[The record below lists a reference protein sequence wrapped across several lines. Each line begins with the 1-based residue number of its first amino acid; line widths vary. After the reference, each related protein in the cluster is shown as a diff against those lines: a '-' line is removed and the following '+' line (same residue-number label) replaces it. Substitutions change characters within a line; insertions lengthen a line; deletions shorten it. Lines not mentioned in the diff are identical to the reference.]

1 MFLFGTLHP
10 IPVFQNEPSTDTV
23 NPGSLATETGGY
35 RLPRNP
41 APGFVVAMTRIHEEE
56 KDRGS
61 IADRGKISPADLQKV
76 IGEQQGKV
84 IHLGELMLER
94 GLVAKEDLGAALEEV
109 SRIPYV
115 DCASTVP
122 DLGALKLVPRSMAER
137 LCVLPLRTEQ
147 KRLIVAMAAPQN
159 LAVLDELRFTTGFEI
174 SPRLSF
180 RIELQQAINKHY
192 AAEGGSASSYGTVRG
207 GERIPFEE
215 VEFLSTSS
223 RQANQE
229 AIQEV
234 QADLRQKKTPAVRLV
249 SEVIQVAM
257 AKRASDI
264 HIEPRASDTVVRMRV
279 DGVLHDHQVIPR
291 ALQNSLISRVKILS
305 DMDISERRAP
315 QDGRFMVSV
324 GTRQLDLASLD
335 AADAVRRE
343 SRDPVAGDE
352 LAADFLCR
360 LGNAA
365 RRCPMDLTE
374 LLSAP
379 QGMILVTGP
388 TGSGKSTTLYSS
400 LHKLRQAS
408 VNIVTV
414 EDPVEYVLPGIN
426 QVHVNTKAGLTFVS
440 CLRSILRQDPNII
453 MVGEIRDKETAEI
466 VMKAAQTGHLVLS
479 TLHTNDSVSAIVRLL
494 DLGIP
499 GYLISSSVTG
509 ILAQRLVRM
518 LCSCHSLQPATP
530 EFQARLAQL
539 GMSKPPSNMAVP
551 VGCDKCNH
559 TGYSGRIGIYE
570 LLRVDDSIRTIIRT
584 SGNIDQI
591 RDTSRSNG
599 MRLMQEDALEKVLKG
614 TTTLE
619 EILRVVPM
627 DNASYLEC
635 AKCNQ
640 HILPSFKYC
649 PSCGTRCAAKS
660 SPSRPQK
667 EDLVLEEV
675 R

>member
-1 MFLFGTLHP
+1 MKKKKIGEVL
-10 IPVFQNEPSTDTV
+10 Q
-23 NPGSLATETGGY
+23 
-35 RLPRNP
+35 
-41 APGFVVAMTRIHEEE
+41 
-56 KDRGS
+56 
-61 IADRGKISPADLQKV
+61 DRGKISAADLQKV

-122 DLGALKLVPRSMAER
+122 DLGALRMVPRSMAER
-137 LCVLPLRTEQ
+137 LCVLPLRTEH

-159 LAVLDELRFTTGFEI
+159 LAALDELRFTTGFEI

-180 RIELQQAINKHY
+180 RTELQQAINKHY
-192 AAEGGSASSYGTVRG
+192 ATEGGGASGYGTVRG

-324 GTRQLDLASLD
+324 GTRQLDLRVSTLPTQYGEKVVIRLLETSSPLTSY
-335 AADAVRRE
+335 ADLGMPA
-343 SRDPVAGDE
+343 DVADG
-352 LAADFLCR
+352 L
-360 LGNAA
+360 N
-365 RRCPMDLTE
+365 E

-426 QVHVNTKAGLTFVS
+426 QVHVNTKAGLTFVT

-518 LCSCHSLQPATP
+518 LCPCHSLQPATQD
-530 EFQARLAQL
+530 FQARLAQMGL
-539 GMSKPPSNMAVP
+539 TKLPSKMAVP
-551 VGCDKCNH
+551 VGCDRCNH

-570 LLRVDDSIRTIIRT
+570 LLRVDESIRTIIRT

-591 RDTSRSNG
+591 RATSRSNG
-599 MRLMQEDALEKVLKG
+599 MRLIQEDALEKVLNG

-627 DNASYLEC
+627 DNTSYMEC

-649 PSCGTRCAAKS
+649 PSCGTRCADKS
-660 SPSRPQK
+660 SPNRPRK
-667 EDLVLEEV
+667 EDWVPEEV
-675 R
+675 S

>member
-1 MFLFGTLHP
+1 MKKKKIGEVL
-10 IPVFQNEPSTDTV
+10 
-23 NPGSLATETGGY
+23 
-35 RLPRNP
+35 R
-41 APGFVVAMTRIHEEE
+41 
-56 KDRGS
+56 DRGM
-61 IADRGKISPADLQKV
+61 ISHADLQKV
-76 IGEQQGKV
+76 IVEQQGKV

-94 GLVAKEDLGAALEEV
+94 GLVTKEDLGAALEEV
-109 SRIPYV
+109 SRVPYV
-115 DCASTVP
+115 DCASTTP
-122 DLGALKLVPRSMAER
+122 DPGALKLVPRAMAER
-137 LCVLPLRTEQ
+137 LSVLPIRSEQ
-147 KRLIVAMAAPQN
+147 KHLIVAMTAPQN
-159 LAVLDELRFTTGFEI
+159 LAILDELRFTTGMEI

-180 RIELQQAINKHY
+180 RVELQQAINKHY
-192 AAEGGSASSYGTVRG
+192 AADGGGAASYGTMRG

-249 SEVIQVAM
+249 SEVLQVAM

-264 HIEPRASDTVVRMRV
+264 HIEPRVADTVVRMRV
-279 DGVLHDHQVIPR
+279 DGVLHDHQLIPR

-324 GTRQLDLASLD
+324 GTRQIDLRVSTLPTQYGEKVVIRLLETSSPLTSYTD
-335 AADAVRRE
+335 LGMP
-343 SRDPVAGDE
+343 RDVSDN
-352 LAADFLCR
+352 LSD
-360 LGNAA
+360 
-365 RRCPMDLTE
+365 

-400 LHKLRQAS
+400 LHKLRQSS

-499 GYLISSSVTG
+499 GYLIASSVTG

-518 LCSCHSLQPATP
+518 LCSCHAHQPATP
-530 EFQARLAQL
+530 EFTTRLTQF
-539 GMSKPPSNMAVP
+539 GMSKLPRTMAVP
-551 VGCDKCNH
+551 IGCDKCNQ
-559 TGYSGRIGIYE
+559 TGYVGRIGIYE
-570 LLRVDDSIRTIIRT
+570 LLRVDDSIRSIVRT
-584 SGNIDQI
+584 SGNVDQI
-591 RDTSRSNG
+591 RDTARSNG
-599 MRLMQEDALEKVLKG
+599 MRLIQEDALEKVLKG

-619 EILRVVPM
+619 EVMRVVPM
-627 DNASYLEC
+627 EAASCCVEC
-635 AKCNQ
+635 IKCNYS
-640 HILPSFKYC
+640 ILPSFNYC
-649 PSCGTRCAAKS
+649 PSCGTRCAVKP

-667 EDLVLEEV
+667 DDLVQEGV
-675 R
+675 H

>member
-1 MFLFGTLHP
+1 MKKKKIGEVL
-10 IPVFQNEPSTDTV
+10 Q
-23 NPGSLATETGGY
+23 
-35 RLPRNP
+35 
-41 APGFVVAMTRIHEEE
+41 
-56 KDRGS
+56 
-61 IADRGKISPADLQKV
+61 DRGKISPADLQKV

-115 DCASTVP
+115 DCASIIP

-137 LCVLPLRTEQ
+137 LCALPVRTEQ

-159 LAVLDELRFTTGFEI
+159 LADLDELRFTTGFEI

-180 RIELQQAINKHY
+180 RTELQSAIDKHY
-192 AAEGGSASSYGTVRG
+192 AYERGIASSYGTVRG
-207 GERIPFEE
+207 AERTQFEE
-215 VEFLSTSS
+215 VEFISTSS

-234 QADLRQKKTPAVRLV
+234 QADLRQKKTPAVRLI
-249 SEVIQVAM
+249 SEAIQVAM

-279 DGVLHDHQVIPR
+279 DGVLHDHQLIPR
-291 ALQNSLISRVKILS
+291 SLQNSLVSRVKILS

-324 GTRQLDLASLD
+324 GTKQLDLRVSTLPTQYGEKVVIRLLETSAPLTSYSDLGM
-335 AADAVRRE
+335 
-343 SRDPVAGDE
+343 PGDVSE
-352 LAADFLCR
+352 GLS
-360 LGNAA
+360 
-365 RRCPMDLTE
+365 E

-518 LCSCHSLQPATP
+518 LCPCHSLQPATP
-530 EFQARLAQL
+530 DFQARLAQV
-539 GMSKPPSNMAVP
+539 GMSKPPRKMAVP

-559 TGYSGRIGIYE
+559 TGYAGRVGIYE
-570 LLRVDDSIRTIIRT
+570 LLRVDESIRNIIRT

-591 RDTSRSNG
+591 RATSRSNG
-599 MRLMQEDALEKVLKG
+599 MRLIQEDALQKVLNG

-627 DNASYLEC
+627 DTTSYAEC
-635 AKCNQ
+635 ANCNQ
-640 HILPSFKYC
+640 HILPSFNYC
-649 PSCGTRCAAKS
+649 PSCGTRCAQKS
-660 SPSRPQK
+660 SPSRPRK
-667 EDLVLEEV
+667 EDWVPEEV

>member
-1 MFLFGTLHP
+1 MKKKKLGEVL
-10 IPVFQNEPSTDTV
+10 
-23 NPGSLATETGGY
+23 
-35 RLPRNP
+35 R
-41 APGFVVAMTRIHEEE
+41 
-56 KDRGS
+56 
-61 IADRGKISPADLQKV
+61 DRGKISFGDLQKV
-76 IGEQQGKV
+76 IGEQQGKL

-94 GLVAKEDLGAALEEV
+94 GIVSKEDLGAALEEV
-109 SRIPYV
+109 SHIPYM
-115 DCASTVP
+115 DCASIMP
-122 DLGALKLVPRSMAER
+122 DPGALKMVPRSMAER
-137 LCVLPLRTEQ
+137 LCVLPMRKEQ
-147 KRLIVAMAAPQN
+147 NRLIVAMAAPQN
-159 LAVLDELRFTTGFEI
+159 LAVLDELRFKTGWEI

-180 RIELQQAINKHY
+180 RIELQQAIDRHY
-192 AAEGGSASSYGTVRG
+192 TADEGPASSYGTVRG
-207 GERIPFEE
+207 AERIQFEE
-215 VEFLSTSS
+215 VEFISTSS

-279 DGVLHDHQVIPR
+279 DGVLHDHQFLLR
-291 ALQNSLISRVKILS
+291 SLQNSLISRVKILS
-305 DMDISERRAP
+305 DMDISERRTP

-324 GTRQLDLASLD
+324 GTRQLDLRVSTLPTQYGEKVVIRLLETSAPLTSYTDLGM
-335 AADAVRRE
+335 
-343 SRDPVAGDE
+343 PGDVSE
-352 LAADFLCR
+352 GLS
-360 LGNAA
+360 
-365 RRCPMDLTE
+365 E

-379 QGMILVTGP
+379 QGMLLVTGP

-400 LHKLRQAS
+400 LHKLRQSS

-426 QVHVNTKAGLTFVS
+426 QVHVNAKAGLTFVS

-499 GYLISSSVTG
+499 GYLIASSVTG

-518 LCSCHSLQPATP
+518 LCPCHSLKPATP
-530 EFQARLAQL
+530 EFKARLAQL
-539 GMSKPPSNMAVP
+539 GLSKSPIKMAVP
-551 VGCDKCNH
+551 IGCDKCNQ
-559 TGYSGRIGIYE
+559 TGYAGRVGIYE
-570 LLRVDDSIRTIIRT
+570 LLRVDESIRSIVRT
-584 SGNIDQI
+584 SGNVDQI
-591 RDTSRSNG
+591 RDTARSNG
-599 MRLMQEDALEKVLKG
+599 MRLIQEDAFEKVLNG

-627 DNASYLEC
+627 ESAARVEC
-635 AKCNQ
+635 PKCNQ
-640 HILPSFKYC
+640 NILPAFNFC
-649 PSCGTRCAAKS
+649 PSCGTRCAPNS
-660 SPSRPQK
+660 SSDRRRK
-667 EDLVLEEV
+667 EDLVSEKAL
-675 R
+675 

>member
-1 MFLFGTLHP
+1 M
-10 IPVFQNEPSTDTV
+10 
-23 NPGSLATETGGY
+23 
-35 RLPRNP
+35 R
-41 APGFVVAMTRIHEEE
+41 
-56 KDRGS
+56 DRGM
-61 IADRGKISPADLQKV
+61 ISPADLQKV

-94 GLVAKEDLGAALEEV
+94 GLVAKDDLGAALEEV
-109 SRIPYV
+109 SNIPYV
-115 DCASTVP
+115 DCGSIVP
-122 DLGALKLVPRSMAER
+122 DPVALKLVPRSMAER
-137 LCVLPLRTEQ
+137 LCVLPLRREQ
-147 KRLIVAMAAPQN
+147 NRLIVAMAAPQN
-159 LAVLDELRFTTGFEI
+159 LAALDELRFTTGWEI

-180 RIELQQAINKHY
+180 RIELQQAIEKHY
-192 AAEGGSASSYGTVRG
+192 SAEGTQRASYGTVPG
-207 GERIPFEE
+207 AEREPFEE
-215 VEFLSTSS
+215 VEFISTSS

-229 AIQEV
+229 AIQEA
-234 QADLRQKKTPAVRLV
+234 QADLRQKKTPAVLLV

-279 DGVLHDHQVIPR
+279 DGVLHDHQMIPR

-305 DMDISERRAP
+305 DMDISERRSP

-324 GTRQLDLASLD
+324 GARQLDLRVSTLPTQYGEKVVIRLLETSAPLSSYTDLGMP
-335 AADAVRRE
+335 AD
-343 SRDPVAGDE
+343 VAEG
-352 LAADFLCR
+352 LS
-360 LGNAA
+360 
-365 RRCPMDLTE
+365 E
-374 LLSAP
+374 LLSVP

-400 LHKLRQAS
+400 LHKLRQDS

-426 QVHVNTKAGLTFVS
+426 QVHVNTKAGLTFVT

-453 MVGEIRDKETAEI
+453 MVGEIRDRETAEI

-518 LCSCHSLQPATP
+518 LCPCHSLRPATSD
-530 EFQARLAQL
+530 FQARLAQA
-539 GMSKPPSNMAVP
+539 GMSKTPIKMAVP
-551 VGCDKCNH
+551 VGCDRCNH

-570 LLRVDDSIRTIIRT
+570 LLRFDESIRNIIRS
-584 SGNIDQI
+584 SGNVDQI
-591 RDTSRSNG
+591 RDTARTRG
-599 MRLMQEDALEKVLKG
+599 MRLIQEDALEKVLNG

-627 DNASYLEC
+627 DTTSRVEC
-635 AKCNQ
+635 AECRQ
-640 HILPSFKYC
+640 HILPTFNYC

-660 SPSRPQK
+660 SSSRARK
-667 EDLVLEEV
+667 VDLIPEEV